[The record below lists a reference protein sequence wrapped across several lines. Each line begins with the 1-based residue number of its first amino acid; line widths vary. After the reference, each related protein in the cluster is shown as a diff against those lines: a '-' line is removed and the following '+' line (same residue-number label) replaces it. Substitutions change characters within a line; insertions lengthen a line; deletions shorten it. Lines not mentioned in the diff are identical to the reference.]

1 MAAHLDGEN
10 GFTYGLVWAPSLF
23 LLPDVDTWQ
32 LIINTVRTI
41 VTFLLVA
48 PLQNTLQRADEA
60 TQHKLNAVADGLGDT
75 HVPTSRDAAT
85 AVRRITTHVVRHH
98 LPMSYRPWPRSS
110 RSTSTKPPRPSPRRS
125 PLHRRFDEPARL
137 TPRAD
142 TSAHD
147 HP

>member
-60 TQHKLNAVADGLGDT
+60 TQHKLNAVADGLARHACADL
-75 HVPTSRDAAT
+75 PRRRDCRPPHHHSCGSAPLADVVQALAAEL
-85 AVRRITTHVVRHH
+85 ALH
-98 LPMSYRPWPRSS
+98 LDEA
-110 RSTSTKPPRPSPRRS
+110 TSTFVSTRPPPSPFR
-125 PLHRRFDEPARL
+125 
-137 TPRAD
+137 
-142 TSAHD
+142 
-147 HP
+147 